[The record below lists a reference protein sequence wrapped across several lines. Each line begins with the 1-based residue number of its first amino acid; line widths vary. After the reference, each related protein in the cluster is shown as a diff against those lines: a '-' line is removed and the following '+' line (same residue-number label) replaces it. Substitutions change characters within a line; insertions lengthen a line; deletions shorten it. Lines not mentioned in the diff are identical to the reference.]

1 MIDTH
6 CHIYYDVYSDDIDR
20 IIENALSGGIEKM
33 ICVGVDLQSSEKCI
47 ELSEKYNCVY
57 ASVGYHPHDS
67 KKAPPNYLVELES
80 LSKHNKVVAIGE
92 MGLDFHYNHSER
104 DIQMQVFREQLDLSK
119 SVSLPA
125 IVHCREAEKDIL
137 KVIES
142 FNKNLRGVI
151 HCFSGNLEF
160 ARKIISNHFLI
171 SFTGMITFLDKP
183 FSNVIKNID
192 IENIMLETDS
202 PYLTPKPYR
211 GKRNEPSYVKYIA
224 EKISE
229 LKNIPINKVDEK
241 TTRNATRLFNKIL
254 N

>member
-142 FNKNLRGVI
+142 FNKNLKGVI
-151 HCFSGNLEF
+151 HCFSGDLEF
-160 ARKIISNHFLI
+160 AKKIISNHFLI

-183 FSNVIKNID
+183 FSDVIKNID

-229 LKNIPINKVDEK
+229 LKNMPVNEVDEK

>member
-1 MIDTH
+1 
-6 CHIYYDVYSDDIDR
+6 
-20 IIENALSGGIEKM
+20 
-33 ICVGVDLQSSEKCI
+33 LQSSEKCI

-57 ASVGYHPHDS
+57 ASVGFHPHDS
-67 KKAPPNYLVELES
+67 KKTPPNYLVELES
-80 LSKHNKVVAIGE
+80 LSNHDKVVAIGE
-92 MGLDFHYNHSER
+92 MGLDFHYNHSEK

-125 IVHCREAEKDIL
+125 IVHCREAEKDVL

-151 HCFSGNLEF
+151 HCFSGDLEF
-160 ARKIISNHFLI
+160 AKKIISNHFLI

-224 EKISE
+224 KKISE
-229 LKNIPINKVDEK
+229 LKNIPINEVDKK

>member
-6 CHIYYDVYSDDIDR
+6 CHIYYDVYSDDIDK
-20 IIENALSGGIEKM
+20 IIENALSSGIEKM

-67 KKAPPNYLVELES
+67 KKAPPNYLVELEL

-104 DIQMQVFREQLDLSK
+104 DIQIQVFREQLDLSK

-151 HCFSGNLEF
+151 HCFSGDLEF
-160 ARKIISNHFLI
+160 AKKIISNHFLI

-183 FSNVIKNID
+183 FSDVIKNID

-229 LKNIPINKVDEK
+229 LKNMPVNEVDEK